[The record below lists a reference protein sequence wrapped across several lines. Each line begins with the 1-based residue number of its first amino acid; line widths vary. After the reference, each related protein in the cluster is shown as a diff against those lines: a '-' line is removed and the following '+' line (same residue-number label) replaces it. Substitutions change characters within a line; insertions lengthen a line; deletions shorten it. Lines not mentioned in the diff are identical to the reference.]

1 MFLPVWQCAC
11 DSARL
16 LRVAGIAG
24 RAMSA
29 RFVFLVGFER
39 CMTTMLAAYL
49 VENRYCRLLVRGAK
63 EPGIFSGHPKLA
75 RAIVER
81 CRTEGV
87 DGGAETQRYL
97 DASVSYATNPAALA
111 LIAATCP
118 EARIIVCLRDPL
130 QRTLSAF
137 RYYKALHALPIGD
150 AEAALRRGTLA
161 DGTALPAELRSL
173 NLPDDSWVK
182 MLWLKYFEAFGSL
195 PDWRTPERFD
205 DEIRAQGDL
214 MLPYL
219 LSRPQGRY
227 LFTAVVA
234 AIEGVNDA
242 LPAGRARLAQ
252 LDAEIE
258 RFAAATLP
266 QFILGELRHQRR
278 HGELPGLS
286 ILRSSFYSYYLEVV
300 FGLFAPSQVMI
311 ATMDRLPD
319 EATTDAR
326 LRHFLGVGSGMPA
339 SFGFQRINDTARYA
353 GVPDAGSIAA
363 ARAILE
369 QPLREDARRVRGLI
383 ASHPGA
389 DLSLYSHEAFP
400 E

>member
-1 MFLPVWQCAC
+1 M
-11 DSARL
+11 
-16 LRVAGIAG
+16 G
-24 RAMSA
+24 A
-29 RFVFLVGFER
+29 RFVFIVGFER

-63 EPGIFSGHPKLA
+63 EPGIFSGYPQLA
-75 RAIVER
+75 RVIVER
-81 CRTEGV
+81 C
-87 DGGAETQRYL
+87 GAEHAGRERPCFL
-97 DASVSYATNPAALA
+97 DASVSYVTNPAALA

-118 EARIIVCLRDPL
+118 EALIIVCLRDPF

-137 RYYKALHALPIGD
+137 RYSKALHALPIDD
-150 AEAALRRGTLA
+150 AATLLRRGALA
-161 DGTALPAELRSL
+161 DGTALPTDLCGL
-173 NLPDDSWVK
+173 DLPEDSWVK
-182 MLWLKYFEAFGSL
+182 MLWLKYFEAFRSL

-205 DEIRAQGDL
+205 DEIRTQGDL

-234 AIEGVNDA
+234 AIESVDEA
-242 LPAGRARLAQ
+242 SPAGRARLAQ

-266 QFILGELRHQRR
+266 QFILAELRHQRR
-278 HGELPGLS
+278 HGELPALS
-286 ILRSSFYSYYLEVV
+286 ILRNSLYSYYLEVV
-300 FGLFAPSQVMI
+300 LGQFKPSQVMI

-319 EATTDAR
+319 AGTTDAR
-326 LRHFLGVGSGMPA
+326 LRHFLGVESGVPA

-353 GVPDAGSIAA
+353 GVSDAGSIAA
-363 ARAILE
+363 ARTLLE
-369 QPLREDARRVRGLI
+369 QPLREDARRVRELI
-383 ASHPGA
+383 AGHPGT
-389 DLSLYSHEAFP
+389 DLSLYSNEAFA